1 MFEQYEKHRADN
13 FTDPELRQACPISMI
28 SGWENVDNKNMS
40 SSKPNSSKNGSLVNI
55 CRSLHME
62 NEDMQNKY
70 NNSLMTLISEY
81 DESVKENALEDTSF
95 SQEINDLDKNVFKV
109 ANEILEDIIKEAICL
124 ADSHNYDGTY
134 SKEMNVNQEDK
145 EKREI
150 KMNEINDVINDL
162 VNKTMIYMSRLSTD
176 AETIKGNKVLSMI
189 IFHGNIS

>member
-28 SGWENVDNKNMS
+28 SGWENVDNR
-40 SSKPNSSKNGSLVNI
+40 NSSTNKTNITKNGTLANI

-81 DESVKENALEDTSF
+81 DESIKESVLDDISNYTEEPITS
-95 SQEINDLDKNVFKV
+95 DKNDVVFNL
-109 ANEILEDIIKEAICL
+109 ANEILEDIIKDVICI
-124 ADSHNYDGTY
+124 ADSNHY
-134 SKEMNVNQEDK
+134 
-145 EKREI
+145 KRICSEEI
-150 KMNEINDVINDL
+150 NIDIDEQVKRDLKMNEINDVINDL

-176 AETIKGNKVLSMI
+176 EETIKGK
-189 IFHGNIS
+189 

>member
-1 MFEQYEKHRADN
+1 MQFTHMFEQYEKHRADN

-28 SGWENVDNKNMS
+28 SGWENVDNKNLS
-40 SSKPNSSKNGSLVNI
+40 TSKTNSSTNGSLANI

-81 DESVKENALEDTSF
+81 DESVKENTLEDITHYH
-95 SQEINDLDKNVFKV
+95 QETNDDDKNKNLLKV
-109 ANEILEDIIKEAICL
+109 VNEILEDIIKEAICL
-124 ADSHNYDGTY
+124 ADSNHYFKTY
-134 SKEMNVNQEDK
+134 LKENNVNQEEK

-176 AETIKGNKVLSMI
+176 AESIKGM
-189 IFHGNIS
+189 

>member
-40 SSKPNSSKNGSLVNI
+40 SGKPNSSKNGSLVNI

-95 SQEINDLDKNVFKV
+95 SQEMNDLDKNVFKV

-124 ADSHNYDGTY
+124 ADSNHYDGTC

-176 AETIKGNKVLSMI
+176 TETIKGNKV
-189 IFHGNIS
+189 IFHGKIS

>member
-28 SGWENVDNKNMS
+28 SGWEHIDNSNLSANKDNTA
-40 SSKPNSSKNGSLVNI
+40 KNGSLVNI

-81 DESVKENALEDTSF
+81 DESIKENALDDISNYIHEP
-95 SQEINDLDKNVFKV
+95 NVADKNESVFKL
-109 ANEILEDIIKEAICL
+109 ANEILEDIIKEVVGL
-124 ADSHNYDGTY
+124 ADSSHSNDNC
-134 SKEMNVNQEDK
+134 SKDVIKDEEENL
-145 EKREI
+145 KREI

-162 VNKTMIYMSRLSTD
+162 VNKTMVYMSRLSTD
-176 AETIKGNKVLSMI
+176 AETIKGNK
-189 IFHGNIS
+189 NKR